1 VATILVVDDELDLV
15 EMLKIKLKRAGYHVL
30 TAVNGSEALAT
41 LAAEIPNLI
50 ILDAMLPP
58 PDGYKVCRI
67 IKSNQRYQNV
77 PVLMLS
83 AKGMREDVARGYEAG
98 ADYYITK
105 PIKPTDL
112 VKKIQGILNK

>member
-1 VATILVVDDELDLV
+1 MATILVVDDELDLV

-41 LAAEIPNLI
+41 LATETPNLI

-112 VKKIQGILNK
+112 VKKIQGILNE